1 MGNGRITLFGTEP
14 MKTYAVLAIA
24 VLCQATGNVFLSKGM
39 KTIVSTLQVGEGN
52 LLSVPF
58 HAFVNPMIWIGVG
71 LSIIFYILFASALSW
86 TDLSLVLPIASV
98 EVVLNVAFAAWFLN
112 EMVSSKRWAGAVLI
126 AVGVILVIR
135 STSRNFKTSG

>member
-1 MGNGRITLFGTEP
+1 
-14 MKTYAVLAIA
+14 MKTYTVLAIA

-39 KTIVSTLQVGEGN
+39 KTIASTIQVGEGH
-52 LLSVPF
+52 LLSAPY
-58 HAFVNPMIWIGVG
+58 HAFINPMIWVGVG

-86 TDLSLVLPIASV
+86 TDLSLVLPIASI

-126 AVGVILVIR
+126 AMGVILVIR